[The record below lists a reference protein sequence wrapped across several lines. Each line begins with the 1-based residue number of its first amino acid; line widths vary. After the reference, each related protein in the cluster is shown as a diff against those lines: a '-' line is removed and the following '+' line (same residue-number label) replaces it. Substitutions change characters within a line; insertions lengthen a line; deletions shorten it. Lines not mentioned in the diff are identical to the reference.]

1 MVSLATERAAAP
13 WYQRLF
19 LPAYRVRDAAR
30 YAGAHP
36 RTVAA
41 WHYGGNPVLP
51 GRERKQPLS
60 YMELVEVAFVS
71 YFRRAGV
78 PLNQIR
84 KAREYVASN
93 FETAHPFT
101 EYRFKTE
108 GHHILMD
115 YFKIDV
121 NRESGKIIVADAAGQ
136 LAWTNLMGDRFAEFD
151 YELDLALTWH
161 PAGRDSAVKID
172 PRIAFGEPIADGI
185 PTFVI
190 KGRWTAGESIEEI
203 EEDFGIS
210 QEVIRDAL
218 RFEFSRSDIRH
229 PTF

>member
-1 MVSLATERAAAP
+1 MVSLATERAATP

-19 LPAYRVRDAAR
+19 LPAYQVKDAAR
-30 YAGAHP
+30 YAGASP
-36 RTVAA
+36 RTVAT
-41 WHYGGNPVLP
+41 WHYGGNPALP

-60 YMELVEVAFVS
+60 YMELVEIAFVS
-71 YFRRAGV
+71 HFRKAGV
-78 PLNQIR
+78 SLNQIR

-115 YFKIDV
+115 YFKIDT
-121 NRESGKIIVADAAGQ
+121 NRESRKIIVAEATGQ
-136 LAWTNLMGDRFAEFD
+136 LTWTNLMEDRFAEFD

-203 EEDFGIS
+203 AADFGIS
-210 QEVIRDAL
+210 PEVIKDAL
-218 RFEFSRSDIRH
+218 RFEQVEIGGTGNGR
-229 PTF
+229 